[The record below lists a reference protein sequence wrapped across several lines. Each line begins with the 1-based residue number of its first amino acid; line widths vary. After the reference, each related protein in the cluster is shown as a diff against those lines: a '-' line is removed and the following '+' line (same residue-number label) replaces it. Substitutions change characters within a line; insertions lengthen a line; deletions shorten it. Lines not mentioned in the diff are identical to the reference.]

1 MLEANLVNLETKQP
15 CLVNRHSFADMAS
28 DAAIKKE
35 ISGCEAEETLLL
47 IFRLS
52 HQFPDLAAFL

>member
-15 CLVNRHSFADMAS
+15 CLSGHSFADAV
-28 DAAIKKE
+28 KKDMSE
-35 ISGCEAEETLLL
+35 CEAEDTLLL
-47 IFRLS
+47 LFRLS

>member
-15 CLVNRHSFADMAS
+15 CLSGHSFAD
-28 DAAIKKE
+28 AIKKE
-35 ISGCEAEETLLL
+35 MSECEEDETLLL
-47 IFRLS
+47 LFRPS